1 MNNILNDVKAE
12 QAILGCMLFN
22 NDSIDVVSIRLTAED
37 FHTPVNRMIYESMLK
52 LRKRGRSVDL
62 ITLGNLNIKT
72 DYMVHIADIV
82 PTDAALDHYIEI
94 VYSNSIKRKIMK
106 SLYDSINLVKDG
118 NDGIM
123 DIKTK
128 VLEMLDIPIN
138 LSVNETNMPKL
149 LERTK
154 KSIELRKTKDNDLPK
169 YGFRWL
175 DQATGGIRNGLTYLA
190 ARPSIGKTAF
200 SLNIALNLL
209 KQNKKVTMFNLEM
222 DDEAIIERMISAH
235 SQIKYEKILR
245 PWTMDE
251 KDSIAFEQKTNDLN
265 EYDFKVY
272 DNVMSIEKMKSILQ
286 QQKLKN
292 GLDYVII
299 DYIQLC
305 ETKQKSNSTNER
317 ISHISRQIKLMQKE
331 LKVPFLVLSQLS
343 REQEKNNRPPKLIDL
358 RDSGSLEQ
366 DADSVWFLY
375 DKSAGEYNQEKTDTA
390 EIDLIIAK
398 QRSGRRDIFTQLHY
412 YKSTQKFF
420 EKTPF

>member
-265 EYDFKVY
+265 EYDFKIY
-272 DNVMSIEKMKSILQ
+272 DNVMNIEKMKSILQ

>member
-62 ITLGNLNIKT
+62 ITLGNLNVKT

-123 DIKTK
+123 DIKTN

-138 LSVNETNMPKL
+138 LSVNETNMSKL

-272 DNVMSIEKMKSILQ
+272 DNVMNIEKMKSILQ

-398 QRSGRRDIFTQLHY
+398 QRSGRRDIFTQLQY

>member
-1 MNNILNDVKAE
+1 MKNIPNDVKAE

-22 NDSIDVVSIRLTAED
+22 NDSIDVVSSRLTSDD
-37 FHTPVNRMIYESMLK
+37 FYTPVNRIIYENMLR
-52 LRKRGRSVDL
+52 LRKRGRAADL
-62 ITLGNLNIKT
+62 VTLGNLDIKT
-72 DYMVHIADIV
+72 EYLVQIAEIV
-82 PTDAALDHYIEI
+82 PTDAALDYYIEL
-94 VYSNSIKRKIMK
+94 VYSNSIKRKMMK
-106 SLYDSINLVKDG
+106 SLYDSINLIKST
-118 NDGIM
+118 NDGVM
-123 DIKTK
+123 DIKTQIMG
-128 VLEMLDIPIN
+128 MLDVPIELN
-138 LSVNETNMPKL
+138 VDETTMQSL
-149 LERTK
+149 LDRTK
-154 KSIELRKTKDNDLPK
+154 KSIHLRKNKDNDLPR

-209 KQNKKVTMFNLEM
+209 KQNKKVVMFNLEM
-222 DDEAIIERMISAH
+222 DDEAIIERLIAAY
-235 SQIKYEKILR
+235 SQIRYEKILK

-251 KDSIAFEQKTNDLN
+251 KDNVLFEDKTNELS
-265 EYDFKVY
+265 EYDFKIY
-272 DNVMSIEKMKSILQ
+272 DNVMKIEKMKSILQ
-286 QQKLKN
+286 QHRLKS

-305 ETKQKSNSTNER
+305 ETSQKSNSTNER

-343 REQEKNNRPPKLIDL
+343 REQEKNNRPPKLTDL

-375 DKSAGEYNQEKTDTA
+375 DKNAGEYDQEKSDTT

-398 QRSGRRDIFTQLHY
+398 QRSGRRDIFTQMHY